1 MSYVVRQTE
10 TKDLYMI
17 WDNSTDT
24 PIELELNKQ
33 AANDMARKLNLGTG
47 FEGHIPTFVARRI

>member
-1 MSYVVRQTE
+1 
-10 TKDLYMI
+10 MI

-33 AANDMARKLNLGTG
+33 AANDMARKLNLGSG